1 MRGQMLDMM
10 IEKTKGNKKEMM
22 KLVNSFIG
30 NAEMKRMIMD
40 TRFQSTNNEYSL
52 QPRGIMDDSVKLIK
66 WKALNEYQ
74 KNANIL

>member
-1 MRGQMLDMM
+1 MM
-10 IEKTKGNKKEMM
+10 IEKTKSNKEEMM